1 MALFHDAIDGAASDL
16 GGGKEL
22 QGVAQNERLL
32 LAGGIRVREVP
43 LYEKA
48 GGYDTVTFLEGLAG
62 VSQADHRPVLIR

>member
-1 MALFHDAIDGAASDL
+1 MALFHDAIDGAASNL
-16 GGGKEL
+16 GKEL

-62 VSQADHRPVLIR
+62 VSQADHRPVLIS

>member
-1 MALFHDAIDGAASDL
+1 MALFHDATDGAASNL
-16 GGGKEL
+16 GKEL

-62 VSQADHRPVLIR
+62 VSQADHRPVLIS